1 MPCMRRIFF
10 ILLGCILTI
19 SIYAASDSLRNIEP
33 RAASRFPLV
42 HQLGFDLRA
51 AYIAPTNQFLRGNNA
66 TGAPVNKAFSA
77 HLKYAFRFNPNSYEG
92 KVYRDAYQGVGLS
105 FNSFQ
110 RPHELGSPIGIYLFQ
125 GSPIVRF
132 NPHLSLNYEWNFGV
146 SFGWKPHDYTSNT
159 YNRVIGSRTN
169 AYLNANFY
177 LDWRLSP
184 YWHVMAGADFTHYSN
199 GNTNFPNA
207 GLNTI
212 GARIGLAYILN
223 PDKEPDTPH
232 SGLMPVRFQKHVS
245 YDLILFGSWR
255 RKGIM
260 LDDNKGV
267 ASPDRYT
274 VLGFNFMP
282 LYNFCPRFRAGIS
295 LDGIYDSSASA
306 YIKNEAV
313 AIGES
318 AELTIVRPPRRYQ
331 YALGLSARAEYVMPY
346 FSVNVG
352 IGANA
357 LYRSHDFRGCYQIL
371 ALKISMTR
379 SLFLHIGYNLQNF
392 HNPNYLMLGIGYR
405 FNNRRS
411 IL

>member
-1 MPCMRRIFF
+1 MRRIFF

-66 TGAPVNKAFSA
+66 TGNPVNKAFSA
-77 HLKYAFRFNPNSYEG
+77 HLKYAFRFNPNSCEG

-146 SFGWKPHDYTSNT
+146 SFGWKPHDYTSNP

-331 YALGLSARAEYVMPY
+331 YALGLWTRAE
-346 FSVNVG
+346 
-352 IGANA
+352 
-357 LYRSHDFRGCYQIL
+357 
-371 ALKISMTR
+371 
-379 SLFLHIGYNLQNF
+379 
-392 HNPNYLMLGIGYR
+392 
-405 FNNRRS
+405 
-411 IL
+411 

>member
-1 MPCMRRIFF
+1 MRRIFF
-10 ILLGCILTI
+10 TLLGCVLTI
-19 SIYAASDSLRNIEP
+19 SVYAASDSLRSIGP
-33 RAASRFPLV
+33 YAASRFPFI
-42 HQLGFDLRA
+42 HQLGFDLRT
-51 AYIAPTNQFLRGNNA
+51 AYIAPTNRFLRGDNA
-66 TGAPVNKAFSA
+66 TRTPINKAFSA
-77 HLKYAFRFNPNSYEG
+77 HLKYAFRFNPASYEG
-92 KVYRDAYQGVGLS
+92 QVYRGAYQGAGLS

-110 RPHELGSPIGIYLFQ
+110 RPEELGTPIGIYLFQ
-125 GSPIVRF
+125 GGLIVRF

-146 SFGWKPHDYTSNT
+146 SFGWKPHDYTDNP
-159 YNRVIGSRTN
+159 YNRVIGSRIN

-177 LDWRLSP
+177 LDWELSP
-184 YWHVMAGADFTHYSN
+184 YWRMTAGADFTHYSN

-207 GLNTI
+207 GLNTV
-212 GARIGLAYILN
+212 GARIGLAYTLN
-223 PDKEPDTPH
+223 PAKEADNPH
-232 SGLMPVRFQKHVS
+232 SGFMPTRFQKHVS
-245 YDLILFGSWR
+245 YDFILFGSWR

-260 LDDNKGV
+260 FDDNTGV
-267 ASPDRYT
+267 ASPDKYT

-306 YIKNEAV
+306 YIKDEIV
-313 AIGES
+313 QVGES
-318 AELTIVRPPRRYQ
+318 ADLTIVRPPSRYQ

-357 LYRSHDFRGCYQIL
+357 LYRSHDLRGCYQIL

>member
-1 MPCMRRIFF
+1 MRRIFF

-66 TGAPVNKAFSA
+66 TGNPVNKAFSA

-146 SFGWKPHDYTSNT
+146 SFGWKPHDYTSNP

-318 AELTIVRPPRRYQ
+318 AKLTIVRPPRRYQ

-357 LYRSHDFRGCYQIL
+357 LYRGHDFRGCYQIL

-405 FNNRRS
+405 FNNRRT